1 MKETLTP
8 EEWDKMMNDG
18 HIENSTNMSKDI
30 SEVEIKYMVD
40 NSKVD
45 EETKQYIINRL
56 NDYST
61 FKDRFKLYLEIIDD
75 GDLMNKKCKV
85 YDESEELYGIV
96 KSIHDDMYS
105 AIYGDEDL
113 SMVAIMFIESQF
125 GTIMRMFH
133 KYLMEHS
140 ATYIQIN
147 CFQTSAKDEC
157 SETSN
162 SDDGCK
168 YSPTEVGE
176 EIGGDSDDG
185 EVASDD

>member
-8 EEWDKMMNDG
+8 EEWDKMMSDG
-18 HIENSTNMSKDI
+18 HIENSTNMTKEI
-30 SEVEIKYMVD
+30 GANEIKYMVD

-75 GDLMNKKCKV
+75 GDLMNKECKV
-85 YDESEELYGIV
+85 YSESEELYGIV

-105 AIYGDEDL
+105 AIYGEEDL

-140 ATYIQIN
+140 ATYIQVN
-147 CFQTSAKDEC
+147 CIQTSEC

-162 SDDGCK
+162 S
-168 YSPTEVGE
+168 EEGE